1 MFNARQRTGYLFLA
15 LVLGHLILISSQVS
29 MSTGTRVLEA
39 VAFGLFS
46 EVQRGISSTFGGV
59 RHLWEGYVELWDV
72 RAENFALQQQVE
84 TLQVQLQEQHALAQR
99 TRSLQALLDLRTEAA
114 LPTMSARVI
123 AADATPWFRT
133 LTIDRGSQDA
143 VRRDLA
149 VIAAAGVV
157 GRVVG
162 QPAARAAKIQLLIDR
177 NAAAGAMIERT
188 RAGGVVMGGDD
199 DSSLRMEY
207 VSNLKDVQVGDVV
220 VTSGIEGIYPKGFV
234 IGHVGVAER
243 GTGLYKAIHV
253 VPVVDFTGLE
263 HVLVVMTGRPPSPT
277 SAGAK

>member
-15 LVLGHLILISSQVS
+15 LILGHLILISSQIS

-39 VAFGLFS
+39 VTFGLFS
-46 EVQRGISSTFGGV
+46 EIQRGISSIFGGV
-59 RHLWEGYVELWDV
+59 RHVWEGYVELWDV
-72 RAENFALQQQVE
+72 RVENFALQQQVE
-84 TLQVQLQEQHALAQR
+84 ALQVQLQEQRALAQR

-133 LTIDRGSQDA
+133 LTIDRGSQDG

-157 GRVVG
+157 GRVVA

-188 RAGGVVMGGDD
+188 RTGGVVMGRDD

-243 GTGLYKAIHV
+243 GTGLYKAIRV

-263 HVLVVMTGRPPSPT
+263 HVLVVMAGRPPSPT